1 MCILGGFKDPMR
13 RKYMVYALFFLLI
26 SLLVPRNVL
35 AFEHVYQRKTEAIYA
50 TVRHD
55 LEVFEDIGGDVQ
67 TYIPEFKGIKVW
79 KEETYWYRIEYKEK
93 GETRTGWI
101 TRYDFYG
108 DCLIYDG
115 REKQTLADG
124 EYQMTISKDSSD
136 MAPPLFSQDLS
147 MDGVFHCTFHFIGDR
162 YFTIM
167 NTETGEYL
175 QPDPMFS
182 SNPTGFW
189 GPKESAGAFRVT
201 RDDRYLRLQDK
212 TSRRFLCRNSDGL
225 ICFNQSDKACWRLL
239 RYNKAIDDKSVRVFA
254 QFDADWADYYYGDG
268 ENEDPGSN
276 VFTTSACGVF
286 STMNAI
292 YAVTGMYAN
301 PYDLAEYAVE
311 ENYRVM
317 DNGTD
322 SGFFKAA
329 AEKFGDKYGF
339 SYNGSSG
346 DIEYL
351 KKKVSSDNV
360 VAITHVPGHYV
371 AIASYNKKK
380 DKFLLLDPYHLDKRS
395 TNAYGDWISITD
407 LEDGNLMGYEFFF
420 YKAER
425 PKK

>member
-1 MCILGGFKDPMR
+1 MR
-13 RKYMVYALFFLLI
+13 RIFRVFTLYILLLSFLI
-26 SLLVPRNVL
+26 PQHVQ
-35 AFEHVYQRKTEAIYA
+35 AFEHVYKRKTDAIYA

-55 LEVFEDIGGDVQ
+55 LEVYEDIGGDVQ
-67 TYIPEFKGIKVW
+67 TYIPSFKGIKVW

-124 EYQMTISKDSSD
+124 EYQMTASKGSSHGK
-136 MAPPLFSQDLS
+136 PPLFRQDLS
-147 MDGVFHCTFHFIGDR
+147 LDGVFHCTFHFIGDR
-162 YFTIM
+162 YFTVM
-167 NTETGEYL
+167 NTLTGKYL
-175 QPDPMFS
+175 QPDPLFNS
-182 SNPTGFW
+182 KASDFW
-189 GPKESAGAFRVT
+189 GPEESAGAFRVT
-201 RDDRYLRLQDK
+201 RDGDYLCLQDK
-212 TSRRFLCRNSDGL
+212 TTHRFLGRNTDGL
-225 ICFNQSDKACWRLL
+225 ICFNKSDEACWRLL

-254 QFDADWADYYYGDG
+254 QFDADWADYYYGEG

-276 VFTTSACGVF
+276 VFTTSACGIF

-301 PYDLAEYAVE
+301 PYDLADYAVE
-311 ENYRVM
+311 KDYRVM

-339 SYNGSSG
+339 SYDGSSG
-346 DIEYL
+346 DIEHL
-351 KKKVSSDNV
+351 KKRVSSDDV

-371 AIASYNKKK
+371 VIASYNKKK
-380 DKFLLLDPYHLDKRS
+380 DKFLLLDPYHLSKRS
-395 TNAYGDWISITD
+395 TNAYGDWISISD
-407 LEDGNLMGYEFFF
+407 LEDGNLMGYEFYY
-420 YKAER
+420 YKAQR
-425 PKK
+425 PENQ